1 MTCCVTITRAVPN
14 KETDTYAP
22 SPISKL
28 FSALIGK
35 LAVAIEAERDIETIN
50 PRHPSCDRWIT
61 ESEAAWSDVTNL
73 HLALAQ
79 EPLLC
84 AEDKPLRMLAS
95 LINRRCGVES
105 ADARLRKRHDLLLE
119 KSVIGRF
126 RRRSG
131 QGLSRRVEGPKKR
144 NQQPA
149 KSGISFFSLLAP
161 QGNPAQVSCGFQVL
175 ER

>member
-14 KETDTYAP
+14 KETDTYTP

-50 PRHPSCDRWIT
+50 PHHPSCDRWIT
-61 ESEAAWSDVTNL
+61 ESEAAWSDVTDL

-79 EPLLC
+79 EPLLR
-84 AEDKPLRMLAS
+84 AEDKPLRMLAF

-105 ADARLRKRHDLLLE
+105 ADELRDLQGYVAR
-119 KSVIGRF
+119 KSHWFICPGHGATAARIT
-126 RRRSG
+126 ST
-131 QGLSRRVEGPKKR
+131 S
-144 NQQPA
+144 
-149 KSGISFFSLLAP
+149 SP
-161 QGNPAQVSCGFQVL
+161 QK
-175 ER
+175 